1 MSTATTKP
9 ILPALP
15 GPLLEYLGAGAP
27 GLLLTT
33 GADGYP
39 SSAYTWVVGLD
50 PTRLRFAV
58 DLDGSAMGN
67 LRRSGLAALHV
78 MGPGNL
84 DFLMKGKARQV
95 RDRIA
100 AAPEHA
106 MALYEM
112 ELMGARDQSWPG
124 VVVRPLVYDWPADR
138 RVALASMERAVFAEM
153 RS

>member
-1 MSTATTKP
+1 MTAATPKP
-9 ILPALP
+9 VLTALPAD
-15 GPLLEYLGAGAP
+15 LLGYLGSGAP

-39 SSAYTWVVGLD
+39 SSAYSWVVGLD
-50 PTRLRFAV
+50 PRRLRFAV

-84 DFLMKGKARQV
+84 DFLMKGKAREV
-95 RDRIA
+95 RGRIA
-100 AAPEHA
+100 AAPEHG
-106 MALYEM
+106 MALWEM

-124 VVVRPLVYDWPADR
+124 VAVRPLVYEWPDDR
-138 RVALASMERAVFAEM
+138 RAALVAMEKAVFAEM
-153 RS
+153 RG